1 MHGGNTLS
9 DGISVVSTKQPSSSW
24 SDLKL
29 ALSYPTTQRNG
40 SANIIIRPEVITTA
54 DNNVLASGGSL
65 PPQPTTLTMG
75 GTMRNKKNDKLTRA
89 LLRGP
94 DVIRIGSACW
104 FLGLFVCDEN
114 S

>member
-54 DNNVLASGGSL
+54 DNNHLASGGSL
-65 PPQPTTLTMG
+65 PPQATALM
-75 GTMRNKKNDKLTRA
+75 MMAAHSSLRNKKNDKLTRA

-94 DVIRIGSACW
+94 DVIRIGTV
-104 FLGLFVCDEN
+104 G
-114 S
+114 